1 MRLKLAFAALISAV
15 LAAATLLPSAVLA
28 QDAGASTP
36 TPQATGS
43 GAVTDSKQVGDWTV
57 RCFAVTS
64 PSPCD
69 MYQELQDQNSH
80 QRVLS
85 VSIAYVPSNDQ
96 HVMQIAVPL
105 GVAIQKGVVIKT
117 DSYASPSLP
126 FRRCDQQGCYVEMLL
141 GADQIAG
148 FVKSGP
154 QASVNIVADDNKSYA
169 LRFSLNGFAG
179 AHDAMAALAKQ
190 KATGTAPAPGAA
202 ATALPAPAKK
212 R

>member
-1 MRLKLAFAALISAV
+1 MRLNLAIAVLAFAA
-15 LAAATLLPSAVLA
+15 LLPSAVLA
-28 QDAGASTP
+28 QDAAPAPTP
-36 TPQATGS
+36 TPSANGS
-43 GAVTDSKQVGDWTV
+43 GTVTDSKQVGDWTV

-64 PSPCD
+64 ESPCD
-69 MYQELQDQNSH
+69 MYQELQDQTSH

-85 VSIAYVPSNDQ
+85 VSIAYVPDKDQ

-117 DSYASPSLP
+117 DSYVSPALP
-126 FRRCDQQGCYVEMLL
+126 FRRCDQAGCYVEMLL

-154 QASVNIVADDNKSYA
+154 QATVNIVADDSKSYA
-169 LRFSLNGFAG
+169 LRFSLNGFSN
-179 AHDAMAALAKQ
+179 AHDSMAALAKQ
-190 KATGTAPAPGAA
+190 KATAAPAAAGAA
-202 ATALPAPAKK
+202 PAAPAAPAKK

>member
-1 MRLKLAFAALISAV
+1 MRTVSAFRAAAFAALAFAAS
-15 LAAATLLPSAVLA
+15 LPALSPAWA
-28 QDAGASTP
+28 QEAGTP

-43 GAVTDSKQVGDWTV
+43 GAVTDSKQVGDWMV

-64 PSPCD
+64 QSPCD

-85 VSIAYVPSNDQ
+85 ISIAYVPSNDQ

-105 GVAIQKGVVIKT
+105 GIAIQKGLVIKT
-117 DSYASPSLP
+117 DAYASPALQ
-126 FRRCDQQGCYVEMLL
+126 FRRCDQAGCYVEMIL
-141 GADQIAG
+141 GNDQIAG

-154 QASVNIVADDNKSYA
+154 KATVNVVGDNDGKAYA
-169 LRFSLNGFAG
+169 LNFSLNGFSG

-190 KATGTAPAPGAA
+190 KATAAPGAA
-202 ATALPAPAKK
+202 PAAPAKK
-212 R
+212 K

>member
-1 MRLKLAFAALISAV
+1 MRLNLAFAALAF
-15 LAAATLLPSAVLA
+15 AALLPSAVLA
-28 QDAGASTP
+28 QDALPSATP
-36 TPQATGS
+36 TGSPTQQAGGS

-57 RCFAVTS
+57 RCFAVAS

-105 GVAIQKGVVIKT
+105 GVSIGKGAVLKT
-117 DSYASPSLP
+117 DAYASPPLP
-126 FRRCDQQGCYVEMLL
+126 FRRCDQAGCYIEMLL
-141 GADQIAG
+141 GNDQVAG

-154 QASVNIVADDNKSYA
+154 QATVNIVADDGKSYA
-169 LRFSLNGFAG
+169 LRFSLNGFSG

-190 KATGTAPAPGAA
+190 KAVGTTGTPPAAAPA
-202 ATALPAPAKK
+202 APAK
-212 R
+212 RR

>member
-1 MRLKLAFAALISAV
+1 MRLNFAFAALISATLV
-15 LAAATLLPSAVLA
+15 GAALLPSAVLA
-28 QDAGASTP
+28 QDAQAQPTP
-36 TPQATGS
+36 TAQATGA

-64 PSPCD
+64 QSPCD
-69 MYQELQDQNSH
+69 MYQELQDQTSH

-105 GVAIQKGVVIKT
+105 GVAIPKGLVIKT
-117 DSYASPSLP
+117 DSYASPALP
-126 FRRCDQQGCYVEMLL
+126 YRRCDQAGCYVEMLL
-141 GADQIAG
+141 GNDQIAG

-154 QASVNIVADDNKSYA
+154 QATVNIASDDGKSYA
-169 LRFSLNGFAG
+169 LRFSLNGFSG

-190 KATGTAPAPGAA
+190 KATAPAPGGAA
-202 ATALPAPAKK
+202 APAAPAKK
-212 R
+212 K

>member
-1 MRLKLAFAALISAV
+1 MRLKLVFAALISAV
-15 LAAATLLPSAVLA
+15 LVGATLLSTAALA
-28 QDAGASTP
+28 QAPAASTP
-36 TPQATGS
+36 TPQASGS

-126 FRRCDQQGCYVEMLL
+126 FRRCDQAGCYVEMLL

-179 AHDAMAALAKQ
+179 AHDAMAALAKE
-190 KATGTAPAPGAA
+190 KASGTAPGAPAA
-202 ATALPAPAKK
+202 SAPTAPAKK

>member
-1 MRLKLAFAALISAV
+1 MRLNLAIAALA
-15 LAAATLLPSAVLA
+15 LAALLPTAVLA
-28 QDAGASTP
+28 QDAAPAAGTP
-36 TPQATGS
+36 TPSASGS
-43 GAVTDSKQVGDWTV
+43 GTVTDSKQVGDWTV

-69 MYQELQDQNSH
+69 MYQELQDQTSH

-85 VSIAYVPSNDQ
+85 VSIAYVPSNDK

-105 GVAIQKGVVIKT
+105 GVALQKGVVIKT
-117 DSYASPSLP
+117 DSYVSPALP
-126 FRRCDQQGCYVEMLL
+126 YRRCDQAGCYVEMLL
-141 GADQIAG
+141 GDDQVAG

-154 QASVNIVADDNKSYA
+154 QASVNIVADDNKPYA

-179 AHDAMAALAKQ
+179 AHDAMAGLARQ
-190 KATGTAPAPGAA
+190 KAVGTAPGAPEQAA
-202 ATALPAPAKK
+202 PAAAPAKAKK

>member
-1 MRLKLAFAALISAV
+1 MRLNLAAAALAFAAL
-15 LAAATLLPSAVLA
+15 LPSAALA
-28 QDAGASTP
+28 QDAAAPTP

-43 GAVTDSKQVGDWTV
+43 GTVTDSKQVGDWTV
-57 RCFAVTS
+57 RCFGVVS
-64 PSPCD
+64 QSPCD
-69 MYQELQDQNSH
+69 MYQELQDQTSH

-117 DSYASPSLP
+117 DSYASPALP
-126 FRRCDQQGCYVEMLL
+126 FRRCDQAGCYVEMLL

-154 QASVNIVADDNKSYA
+154 QATVNIVADDNKSYA
-169 LRFSLNGFAG
+169 LRFSLNGFSA
-179 AHDAMAALAKQ
+179 AHDAMAGLAKQ
-190 KATGTAPAPGAA
+190 KASGPAPGTPAA
-202 ATALPAPAKK
+202 AAPAAPAKK

>member
-1 MRLKLAFAALISAV
+1 MRLNFAIAALAFAA
-15 LAAATLLPSAVLA
+15 LLPSAVLA
-28 QDAGASTP
+28 QDAQPAPTP
-36 TPQATGS
+36 TMQATGS
-43 GAVTDSKQVGDWTV
+43 GTVTDTKQVGDWTV

-64 PSPCD
+64 QSPCD

-105 GVAIQKGVVIKT
+105 GVAILKGVVIKT
-117 DSYASPSLP
+117 DSYASPALP
-126 FRRCDQQGCYVEMLL
+126 YRRCDQAGCYVEMLL
-141 GADQIAG
+141 GNDQIAG

-154 QASVNIVADDNKSYA
+154 QATVNIVSDDGKGYA
-169 LRFSLNGFAG
+169 LRFSLNGFSA

-190 KATGTAPAPGAA
+190 KATGPAPGSAA
-202 ATALPAPAKK
+202 APAAQAKK
-212 R
+212 K